1 MRTCLINPVCTAMLL
16 GLVFLSA
23 LAHPTPAAADGEFA
37 QFDYAPNASSLT
49 GTIRRDRVTATI
61 GWSDFDEGH
70 ATTLWGNYGVPL
82 VPGAW
87 LRLGPSLRIDD
98 SEDVDLGAKI
108 GVERFSMNEQATLFL
123 LGEFNTT
130 AREYLA
136 LAQVGHRATGIA
148 AEVSLQGN
156 NDGFREESLA
166 LSYQLRDIPVRLR
179 LGYRFDAEE
188 VFVGFS
194 VNTF

>member
-1 MRTCLINPVCTAMLL
+1 MRTGLITRGYAAMLS
-16 GLVFLSA
+16 GLVFLIA
-23 LAHPTPAAADGEFA
+23 LGHPTSATADGEFA
-37 QFDYAPNASSLT
+37 QVDYAPNASSVT
-49 GTIRRDRVTATI
+49 GTVRRDRVTATI
-61 GWSDFDEGH
+61 GWSDFDGGH
-70 ATTLWGNYGVPL
+70 ATTLWGNYGLPL
-82 VPGAW
+82 GPGAW
-87 LRLGPSLRIDD
+87 LRLGPSLRIDE

-108 GVERFSMNEQATLFL
+108 GVERFSMNEHATLFL

-130 AREYLA
+130 AREYLV
-136 LAQVGHRATGIA
+136 LAQVGHRASGIA
-148 AEVSLQGN
+148 GEVSFQGN

-166 LSYQLRDIPVRLR
+166 LSYQLREIPVRLR

>member
-1 MRTCLINPVCTAMLL
+1 MVALITLANP
-16 GLVFLSA
+16 G
-23 LAHPTPAAADGEFA
+23 PAVADGAFA
-37 QFDYAPNASSLT
+37 QFDYAPKASSLT
-49 GTIRRDRVTATI
+49 GTIRRDLVTATI
-61 GWSDFDEGH
+61 GWSDFEEGH

-82 VPGAW
+82 EPGAW
-87 LRLGPSLRIDD
+87 LRVGPSLRIDNTR
-98 SEDVDLGAKI
+98 DVDLGAKI
-108 GVERFSMNEQATLFL
+108 GVERFSMNERATLFL

-130 AREYLA
+130 AREYLL

-179 LGYRFDAEE
+179 LGYRFNAEK